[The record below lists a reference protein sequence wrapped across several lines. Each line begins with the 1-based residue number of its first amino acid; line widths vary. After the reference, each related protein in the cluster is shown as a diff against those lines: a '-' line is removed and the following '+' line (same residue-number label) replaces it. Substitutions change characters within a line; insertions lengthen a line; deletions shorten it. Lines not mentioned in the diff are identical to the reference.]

1 MLPPANPL
9 RTYYCHQESQANIP
23 QVKERGPAKKKKE
36 RKSIYLYMCV
46 GGVVHLRAHSYQVI
60 FKDLLTLPTVT
71 GNCICFCLRKKAS
84 TIFCFWFL
92 HTTFRCFKGG
102 YFPFLRCK
110 SQGEKIHH
118 RQHQSLWNP
127 FIFHYSCIF
136 CCCYTNTFTRTP
148 LSPSPDNST
157 GGLSWLNR
165 TSLAPLQGLPAEWRL
180 SHSGKNQR
188 IREQTG
194 TLLLPSQKTK
204 SEEKGHHHRNT
215 WALEKGIIHRCLT
228 GSGAKT

>member
-1 MLPPANPL
+1 
-9 RTYYCHQESQANIP
+9 
-23 QVKERGPAKKKKE
+23 
-36 RKSIYLYMCV
+36 MCV

-92 HTTFRCFKGG
+92 HIAFRCFKGG
-102 YFPFLRCK
+102 YFPFLRYK
-110 SQGEKIHH
+110 SQGERIHH

-136 CCCYTNTFTRTP
+136 CCCYTNTFTGTP

-157 GGLSWLNR
+157 GGLSWLKW
-165 TSLAPLQGLPAEWRL
+165 TSLAPLQGLPAEWCL
-180 SHSGKNQR
+180 PHSGKNQR
-188 IREQTG
+188 MREQTG

-204 SEEKGHHHRNT
+204 SERKMTPSQKHMSTRKRNHSQ
-215 WALEKGIIHRCLT
+215 GLT